1 MLAESDFDEALRIEH
16 RPAYQIA
23 FGLIEGLSRI
33 CEIRATIL
41 FLFAF
46 DPGLIAFLIAVSEP
60 PKRITRSRGRI
71 LARKSS
77 LTRGN
82 Q

>member
-33 CEIRATIL
+33 CEIELDKGHNSISVC
-41 FLFAF
+41 F
-46 DPGLIAFLIAVSEP
+46 
-60 PKRITRSRGRI
+60 
-71 LARKSS
+71 
-77 LTRGN
+77 
-82 Q
+82 